1 MSEAQLN
8 VSKAG
13 KDRYRLAFETEA
25 GKAICEVSVHQPGRR
40 DARSED
46 EKRAA
51 ALHAAKRL
59 VRAFHEGIPAE

>member
-1 MSEAQLN
+1 MSEAHFN
-8 VSKAG
+8 MSKAG
-13 KDRYRLAFETEA
+13 KDRYRLAFEAESGTA
-25 GKAICEVSVHQPGRR
+25 TCEVSVRQPGGR
-40 DARSED
+40 DSRSED